1 LAYREFESPPLRIYT
16 GCSAQEHLPSG
27 LSWHRGYLQS
37 ARGRGASTNP
47 RAILDADIIY
57 SRVLHELV

>member
-1 LAYREFESPPLRIYT
+1 M
-16 GCSAQEHLPSG
+16 LPSG

-47 RAILDADIIY
+47 GAILDADIIY
-57 SRVLHELV
+57 SCVLHELVGGTLRTTCARWTTANGAL